1 MSKQGPCWDGYVQ
14 VGFKTKNG
22 KRVPNCVPEG
32 SGKSKVAKPKKQKA
46 GKK

>member
-1 MSKQGPCWDGYVQ
+1 MAQGPCWDGYVQ